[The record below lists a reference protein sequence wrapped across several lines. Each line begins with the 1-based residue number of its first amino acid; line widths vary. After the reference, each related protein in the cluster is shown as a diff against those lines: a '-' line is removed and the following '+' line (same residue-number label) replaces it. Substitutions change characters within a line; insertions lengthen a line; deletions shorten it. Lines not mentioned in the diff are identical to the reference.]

1 MATRPHGLYNSQHA
15 TNYINKKGIHELFE
29 AIMTALMVHKP
40 DDHITFI
47 RECLDKVQNNPNRL
61 RWDHFVTNTSN
72 TKGALPSRQAIAK
85 TRQKPL
91 PPVRSSN
98 STVKT
103 THTSNRQTTIKIP
116 ALPPIDNNKKNSQN
130 LPIVLVLSS
139 SGSTRL
145 CSRLLERYD
154 EITYLLINDIAN
166 IDEGDD
172 IDLRKHEHRYDCVQ
186 HAIEQRHLNS
196 HGFLIAGH
204 LDERHFY
211 DKWLEKLG
219 RIDLIIILSSNRQT
233 ISNQNLDI
241 IQIDSNNDFDI
252 ILADTIRAIDE
263 VFPHNT
269 LMNQPSQLIES
280 RKNHFTLPIIFCIDI
295 HRLLI
300 KEHNTDSNGNKLVE
314 NLSIDDEFDIT
325 NEGSEAESNNSFIY
339 TLCERLAEQF
349 SFKHIQFGD
358 SNNILLNFDQLK
370 TTIIESMSTCT
381 GYIIEH
387 FPTSFDNLQKFQA
400 DIGPCSALIYI
411 GDHRNET
418 KNSEFNSII
427 EKFRQENKSIFFQY
441 CLPIMNQMNTNA
453 NTELA
458 KDYIAK
464 RKIPQL
470 FEALITGLMVHKPED
485 HIDFI
490 IESLTRH
497 KDGNQQLKWDTFI
510 GRKGGMKNT
519 LVPLKTSTNTNVTSP
534 PSSSHTELTRP
545 PKLDAIPTGKREETP
560 NIEEH
565 PQSTTPDEQ
574 QQKVDDHQHIK
585 SEEVNV
591 KDLVK
596 GKPIIFVG
604 GGPGSGKGTQCEKMI
619 EKYGFTHLSAGDLIR
634 AAAEDSTTEKGRYFN
649 EVMSQGKLIS
659 TEDILGLLKDA
670 IQEKVNEASGFLIDG
685 FPRRVDQGV
694 QFETDVAACDVLIY
708 FDVPDEIMIDRL
720 TKRGETSGRIDDNQE
735 TIAKRL
741 VTFHEQ
747 TTPILGYYG
756 KQGKLIT
763 IDANREPDEI
773 FADVSQA
780 LVGLMEQKQVVVE
793 QKHGL
798 DKLKNSKIIFVVGG
812 PGSGKGTQCELIV
825 EKYGFTHL
833 STGDLL
839 REAVQSKS
847 ERGEQLNALMKQGK
861 LVPMEV
867 VLDLL
872 KENMLK
878 RVDKSKGF
886 LIDGY
891 PREVPQAKKFE
902 EMIAPCNLVL
912 YVKASDDTMIK
923 RLLHRGQTS
932 GRVDDNEETIKHRLK
947 TFHDQTFPVLDLYE
961 KQGKLAEVNSEL
973 APTDVFT
980 EVRSALDKLA

>member
-1 MATRPHGLYNSQHA
+1 
-15 TNYINKKGIHELFE
+15 
-29 AIMTALMVHKP
+29 MTALMVHKP